1 MSTLKTLREEIQ
13 ADLDLEDETFIS
25 DADINRWINQ
35 GIRSSERIIHG
46 LYEDYFLCSE
56 DKAITTASN
65 LVDYPSDMYANKIRK
80 ILFKSGSNEV
90 YEVKRV
96 SNLRDATERDVL
108 ETGSNPTLEWSP
120 TNDSTNGRKI
130 RLFPSA
136 SRNGTLTIWYI
147 RNANQL
153 TGATVA
159 LADAEECDIDEFEV
173 YVTQFAKVQ
182 CYLKEGDP
190 RANEAKMLEQQ
201 YKADI
206 IETLSNM
213 VPDNNDE
220 IPMDMSF
227 YDDVIG
233 E

>member
-13 ADLDLEDETFIS
+13 ADLDLEDENFIS

-35 GIRSSERIIHG
+35 GIRSAERIIHG
-46 LYEDYFLCSE
+46 LYEDYFLCSA
-56 DKAITTASN
+56 DTDITTASN
-65 LVDYPSDMYANKIRK
+65 LVSYPSDVYGNKIRK
-80 ILFKSGSNEV
+80 ILFKNGKDVHEV
-90 YEVKRV
+90 RRV
-96 SNLRDATERDVL
+96 SNLRDATDRDIN

-147 RNANQL
+147 RNALQL
-153 TGATVA
+153 S
-159 LADAEECDIDEFEV
+159 ADDSECDIDEFEI
-173 YVTQFAKVQ
+173 YVTQSAKVQ
-182 CYLKEGDP
+182 CFLKEGDP

-201 YKADI
+201 YKADM